1 VPPRTILLKN
11 WLGPSEPATEAP
23 TEPPGYDAQMTFTK
37 RLNFKALFLATALF
51 GFAAFSFSA
60 GQAGAT
66 TASSAAATKSVEVTM
81 ISDCS
86 DCGEYIWLA
95 KLDKIDS
102 DPGYNNLNVH
112 SGDTKIF
119 FIWPALGGA
128 EHNVKL
134 KARLSTPGLSFPVG
148 TGSASPFKNIEP
160 TDFTWPEAGWT
171 PEKKGTYF
179 LYCSQHSAMFMRVIV
194 KPLVAKVK
202 PARTS
207 VRAGTRSIVS
217 TVTAD
222 SATPG
227 TAKIVLCKNSS
238 CSKIRVIASKAVRFH
253 SGSNRLSVATR
264 RLAAGRYQLRVLV
277 GKDTTSSAFTVKR

>member
-1 VPPRTILLKN
+1 
-11 WLGPSEPATEAP
+11 
-23 TEPPGYDAQMTFTK
+23 MTFTK
-37 RLNFKALFLATALF
+37 RLNFKATIATTAILA
-51 GFAAFSFSA
+51 FAALAFSA
-60 GQAGAT
+60 DQAGAT
-66 TASSAAATKSVEVTM
+66 TASSATATKSVEVVLYA
-81 ISDCS
+81 DCA
-86 DCGEYIWLA
+86 DCGDYTWLA
-95 KLDKIDS
+95 QLDKIES

-119 FIWPALGGA
+119 FTWPAEGVA
-128 EHNVKL
+128 EHNVRL
-134 KARLSTPGLSFPVG
+134 KARLSTPGLTFPVG
-148 TGSASPFKNIEP
+148 TGSGSPFKNIEP

-171 PEKKGTYF
+171 PDKKGTYY

-222 SATPG
+222 SATRA

-238 CSKIRVIASKAVRFH
+238 CSKTRVIASKAVSFH
-253 SGSNRLSVATR
+253 AGSNRLSVATR